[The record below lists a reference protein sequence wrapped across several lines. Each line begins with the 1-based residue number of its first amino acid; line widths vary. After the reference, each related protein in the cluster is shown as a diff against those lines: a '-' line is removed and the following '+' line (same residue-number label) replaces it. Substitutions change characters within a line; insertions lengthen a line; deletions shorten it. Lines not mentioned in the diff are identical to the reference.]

1 MEKDMKTI
9 FIKINKLW
17 VELERDEPQ
26 GNPALEI
33 SLGLLLLGFLVAA
46 VAFA

>member
-1 MEKDMKTI
+1 METV
-9 FIKINKLW
+9 FIKIRQYW

-33 SLGLLLLGFLVAA
+33 GLGLLLLGFLVAA
-46 VAFA
+46 VALA

>member
-1 MEKDMKTI
+1 MKTI

-17 VELERDEPQ
+17 VELERDVPQ

-46 VAFA
+46 VALA